1 MTVFSFCIIFIILQC
16 TTITILDN
24 IKRKGEEAVPENPLA
39 KNKCVDKQRCSDLIV
54 LGLPWKSNEDDLRRY
69 FSTFGELLLVQV
81 SHAEYMYFKAT
92 DSYFD
97 ITFV

>member
-1 MTVFSFCIIFIILQC
+1 MYKMII
-16 TTITILDN
+16 DN
-24 IKRKGEEAVPENPLA
+24 IKRKGEEAAGENPLA

-81 SHAEYMYFKAT
+81 SQVIFNIRCQINKNGHINVRERHCQL
-92 DSYFD
+92 
-97 ITFV
+97 IT

>member
-1 MTVFSFCIIFIILQC
+1 MYKMII
-16 TTITILDN
+16 DN
-24 IKRKGEEAVPENPLA
+24 IKRKGEEAAGENPLA

-81 SHAEYMYFKAT
+81 SHFILNILNK
-92 DSYFD
+92 
-97 ITFV
+97 

>member
-1 MTVFSFCIIFIILQC
+1 MYKMII
-16 TTITILDN
+16 DN
-24 IKRKGEEAVPENPLA
+24 IKRKGEEAAGENPLA

-81 SHAEYMYFKAT
+81 SHVIFNIRCQINKNGHINVRERYFQL
-92 DSYFD
+92 
-97 ITFV
+97 IT

>member
-1 MTVFSFCIIFIILQC
+1 MYKMII
-16 TTITILDN
+16 DN
-24 IKRKGEEAVPENPLA
+24 IKRKGEEAAGENPLA

-81 SHAEYMYFKAT
+81 SHVIFNIWCPINKNGHINVRERYCQL
-92 DSYFD
+92 
-97 ITFV
+97 IT